1 MNLNADACYRAVQ
14 SRDAR
19 FDGRFFTGVL
29 STGIYCRP
37 VCPATTPKRQNV
49 RFFTC
54 AAAAEAAGL
63 RPCRR
68 CRPETSPGTPAWLG
82 SSHLVSRALC
92 LIREGFLDEG
102 TVPALAQELGLSERQ
117 LRRLFE
123 AHLGATPVAVAQ
135 TQRVGFAMKLL
146 NETNLPITSIAF
158 CAGFSSVRRFNAT
171 FKRAHGAPPSQW
183 RKRPASTNGTP
194 STLKLKLGY
203 RPPFDWDGLLNFLAA
218 RAIPGVEGVTG
229 RAYQRTVQVNEAT
242 GVVRVSHLPDE
253 RCLSLE
259 VPLELAPG
267 AERIA
272 ERVRRLFDLG
282 ADPLAVGSVL
292 GRDPALGRLLT
303 DRPGVRVPGAWD
315 GFELAVRAILG
326 QQVSVGAATTLAG
339 RLVCAY
345 GTCAGL
351 TDADEPL
358 YLFPT
363 PERLSEAPLD
373 IGLPRRRAEAIRT
386 LARAVRDRFVAFS
399 SALPREALVRRLTA
413 LDGIGPWTAE
423 YVAMRALAQ
432 PDAFPAG
439 DLVLRRA
446 LAEGEGPL
454 SVGALKARAQA
465 WRPWRAYAVLLLW
478 HSHSKGFP

>member
-1 MNLNADACYRAVQ
+1 MTLNADACYRAVQ

-49 RFFTC
+49 RFFAC

-82 SSHLVSRALC
+82 SSHLVSRALR
-92 LIREGFLDEG
+92 LIREGFLDER
-102 TVPALAQELGLSERQ
+102 TVPALAQALGLSERQ
-117 LRRLFE
+117 FRRLFQK
-123 AHLGATPVAVAQ
+123 HLGATPVAVAQ

-146 NETNLPITSIAF
+146 HETDLPITSIAF
-158 CAGFSSVRRFNAT
+158 CAGFSSVRRFNAA

-183 RKRPASTNGTP
+183 RKRPVSANGTP

-203 RPPFDWDGLLNFLAA
+203 RPPFDWDGLLTFLAA

-229 RAYQRTVQVNEAT
+229 RAYQRTVQANETA
-242 GVVRVSHLPDE
+242 GVVRVSHLPNE

-259 VPLELAPG
+259 VPIALAPD
-267 AERIA
+267 AERLN
-272 ERVRRLFDLG
+272 ERVRRLFDLD
-282 ADPLAVGSVL
+282 ADPLAVASVL
-292 GRDPALGRLLT
+292 GRDPALGRLLAN
-303 DRPGVRVPGAWD
+303 RPGVRVPGAWD

-326 QQVSVGAATTLAG
+326 QQVNVRAATTLAG

-345 GTCAGL
+345 GTRVES
-351 TDADEPL
+351 TDAEGTR

-363 PERLSEAPLD
+363 PDRLSEAPLD
-373 IGLPRRRAEAIRT
+373 IGLPQRRAEAIRA
-386 LARAVRDRFVAFS
+386 LARAVIEGFVSFS
-399 SALPREALVRRLTA
+399 SALSREALVRRLTT
-413 LDGIGPWTAE
+413 LQGIGPWTAE
-423 YVAMRALAQ
+423 YVAMRALAE
-432 PDAFPAG
+432 PDAFPTG
-439 DLVLRRA
+439 DLALRRA
-446 LAEGEGPL
+446 LAEGERPL
-454 SVGALKARAQA
+454 SVGALKARARA

-478 HSHSKGFP
+478 HST